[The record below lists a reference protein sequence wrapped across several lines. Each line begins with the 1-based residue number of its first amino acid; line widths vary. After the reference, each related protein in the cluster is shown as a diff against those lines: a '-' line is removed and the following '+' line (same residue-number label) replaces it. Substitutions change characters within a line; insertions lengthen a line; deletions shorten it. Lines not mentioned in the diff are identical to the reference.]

1 MGSDRGFRDECICTA
16 KISYS
21 AVFLHMYTYVN
32 GIESEITGI
41 D

>member
-1 MGSDRGFRDECICTA
+1 MGSDRGFRNEYKCTA

-21 AVFLHMYTYVN
+21 AVFLHMYICVN